1 MKKARSFLN
10 YYMQQE
16 YDFLVIGSGIG
27 GLYFALK
34 AAKYGKVAVVTK
46 KTRWE
51 AATNLAQGGIASV
64 MAKVDS
70 YEDHIKDTISAGAG
84 LCHKDIVEKV
94 VRSGPECIDE
104 LSRIGVE
111 FSGRKDNH
119 DYDLGREGGHSHS
132 RVVHAADFTGRA
144 IEQALIAATR
154 NHPNIEIY
162 EHHYSVDLITQHH
175 FKEKPAYGET
185 PNCYGSYVFD
195 IEEGRVKIFR
205 AKITMLA
212 TGGGGQVYSH
222 TTNPDIATGDGI
234 AMAYRAGA
242 RIGNLEF
249 VQFHPTTL
257 YHPTSQSFLISEA
270 VRGEGG
276 KLILKSGERFMHKY
290 DEREEL
296 APRDIVAR
304 AIDSELKRTGDDC
317 VYLDITH
324 KGREFLDKRFPTIFK
339 KCMDSGID
347 ISREP
352 IPVVPAAHYFCGGVV
367 TDKFGRTDIKNL
379 YACGEVAMTGMH
391 GANRLASNSLLEA
404 VAFADFA
411 AGVVADEIGQISS
424 LPDIPAWDESGVFD
438 SEEWVIVSHDRN
450 TLTRMMWDYVG
461 IVRSNNRLRKAW
473 ERCHLMVRDIREFYR
488 KNPVRA
494 DVVELRNM
502 ATTAQLLIESALSRK
517 ESRGLH
523 FNIDYPEKDDDGFLK
538 DTIIK
543 KEPD

>member
-1 MKKARSFLN
+1 
-10 YYMQQE
+10 MQQE

-64 MAKVDS
+64 MAKADS
-70 YEDHIKDTISAGAG
+70 YEAHIVDTISAGAG
-84 LCHKDIVEKV
+84 LCHNNIVEKV
-94 VRSGPECIDE
+94 VRAGPECIDE

-111 FSGRKDNH
+111 FSGQKDNH
-119 DYDLGREGGHSHS
+119 DYDLGREGGHSYS

-144 IEQALIAATR
+144 IEQALINATR

-162 EHHYSVDLITQHH
+162 EHHYCVDLITQHH
-175 FKEKPAYGET
+175 FREKPAYGET
-185 PNCYGSYVFD
+185 PICYGSYVFD

-205 AKITMLA
+205 ARITMLA
-212 TGGGGQVYSH
+212 TGGGGQIYAH

-257 YHPTSQSFLISEA
+257 YHPKSRSFLISEA
-270 VRGEGG
+270 VRGEGAR
-276 KLILKSGERFMHKY
+276 LILKSGERFMQKY
-290 DEREEL
+290 DKQEEL

-304 AIDSELKRTGDDC
+304 AIDSELKRTGDEC
-317 VYLDITH
+317 VFLDITY
-324 KGREFLDKRFPTIFK
+324 KGRDFLEKRFPTIFK
-339 KCMDSGID
+339 KCLECGID
-347 ISREP
+347 MSEEP

-367 TDKFGRTDIKNL
+367 TDEFGRTDIKNL

-411 AGVVADEIGQISS
+411 AGVVSDEIILKDP
-424 LPDIPAWDESGVFD
+424 LPEIPIWDESGVFD

-450 TLTRMMWDYVG
+450 TLIRMMWDYVG

-473 ERCHLMVRDIREFYR
+473 DRCHLMVRDIREFYR

-523 FNIDYPEKDDDGFLK
+523 YNIDYPQKDDDGFLK